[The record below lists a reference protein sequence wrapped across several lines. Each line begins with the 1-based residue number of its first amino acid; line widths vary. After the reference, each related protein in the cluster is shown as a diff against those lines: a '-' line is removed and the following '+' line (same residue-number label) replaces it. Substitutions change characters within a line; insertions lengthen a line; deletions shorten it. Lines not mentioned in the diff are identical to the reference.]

1 MDYTEV
7 CPHLGQVMDQM
18 INSFQAIIITPRGKK
33 KGVLLSEKD
42 YDDFLKDLY
51 LPKEKTNYGR

>member
-1 MDYTEV
+1 MKKK
-7 CPHLGQVMDQM
+7 LKNIQMDQM
-18 INSFQAIIITPRGKK
+18 INSFQAIIITPRAKK
-33 KGVLLSEKD
+33 KVVLLSEKD